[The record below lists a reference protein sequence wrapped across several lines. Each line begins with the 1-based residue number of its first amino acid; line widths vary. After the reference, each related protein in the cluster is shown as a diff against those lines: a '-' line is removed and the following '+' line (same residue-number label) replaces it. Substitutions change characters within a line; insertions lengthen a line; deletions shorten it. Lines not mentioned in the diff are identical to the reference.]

1 MTITLN
7 GKEVEVSST
16 TITELFQELDIPR
29 RGRVVHV
36 NGSFVHWT
44 KYDGFQLHKHDYIAI
59 IRGIAGG

>member
-7 GKEVEVSST
+7 GKEAEVNSA
-16 TITELFQELDIPR
+16 TIAELFQELDIPR

-36 NGSFVHWT
+36 NGIFVHWT
-44 KYDGFQLHKHDYIAI
+44 KYDEFQLNEHDYVAI

>member
-7 GKEVEVSST
+7 GENKEVNSA
-16 TITELFQELDIPR
+16 TIAELFQELDIPR

-36 NGSFVHWT
+36 NGKLIHWT
-44 KYDGFQLHKHDYIAI
+44 KYEAFQLNERDDVGV